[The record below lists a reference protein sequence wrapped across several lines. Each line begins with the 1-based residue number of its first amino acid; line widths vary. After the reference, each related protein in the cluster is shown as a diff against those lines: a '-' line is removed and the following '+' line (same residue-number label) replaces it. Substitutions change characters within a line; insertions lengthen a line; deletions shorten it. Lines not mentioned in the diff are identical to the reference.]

1 MMTIAITI
9 TTSIILKLNRLASAI
24 LFILRLF
31 YSVYGCKYTAFWE
44 NMQII
49 EQKKRPKSIT
59 LERLYGLTA
68 HKTVLSLLSQQRV

>member
-49 EQKKRPKSIT
+49 EQNKTPQEHNLGASLWFDGAKN
-59 LERLYGLTA
+59 RLVSA
-68 HKTVLSLLSQQRV
+68 